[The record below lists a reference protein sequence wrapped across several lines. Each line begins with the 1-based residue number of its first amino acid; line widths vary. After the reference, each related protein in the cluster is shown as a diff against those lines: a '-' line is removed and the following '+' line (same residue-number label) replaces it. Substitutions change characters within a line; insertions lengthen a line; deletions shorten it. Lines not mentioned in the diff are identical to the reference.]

1 MPKRRPKTRN
11 GAAASGVAAS
21 GVAASGPAT
30 AAPSAARVGAGPDP
44 AAEPTLGAMAELLQ
58 AFAALAARHDLG
70 TLAYLLGMARQEYRA
85 LAAREDPLSAS
96 S

>member
-11 GAAASGVAAS
+11 GAAASGD
-21 GVAASGPAT
+21 AASGPAT

-58 AFAALAARHDLG
+58 VFAALAARHDLG
-70 TLAYLLGMARQEYRA
+70 TLAYLLGMARQECRA